1 MLFQQEF
8 NKLLKPS
15 YSTKQAESNQ
25 LDAKPTET
33 VEVHPTIIEQK
44 TTNVFNS
51 EISLN
56 TISDLLET
64 ESLRYG
70 HRLDISSEHMLS
82 Q

>member
-8 NKLLKPS
+8 NKLLKLS
-15 YSTKQAESNQ
+15 DSTKQAKSNQ

-33 VEVHPTIIEQK
+33 VEVHPTIIELK
-44 TTNVFNS
+44 TTNVFNRD
-51 EISLN
+51 ISLH